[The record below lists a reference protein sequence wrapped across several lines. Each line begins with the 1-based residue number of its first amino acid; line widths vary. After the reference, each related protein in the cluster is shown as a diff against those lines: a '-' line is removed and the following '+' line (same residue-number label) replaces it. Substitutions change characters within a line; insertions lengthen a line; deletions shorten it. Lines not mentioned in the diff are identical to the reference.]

1 MVRFGK
7 LCVSLAQLTLLQW
20 LGARLV
26 WTVHNLRDHEDQA
39 PKLERFFTALV
50 VRRAAAM
57 IVVGAVIS
65 AIAVFLPWLS
75 ADGESESG
83 TGVFLTKDFELY
95 DNPGSGVLFFAAV
108 VFGLGVALFFA
119 GRVLA
124 VAIIAIV
131 FAAIGLFVALG
142 MIAIVN
148 DTKDLLGTGSLG
160 IGVIL
165 LTPAA
170 GLSLAGSIWATSK
183 RRRW

>member
-1 MVRFGK
+1 
-7 LCVSLAQLTLLQW
+7 
-20 LGARLV
+20 
-26 WTVHNLRDHEDQA
+26 
-39 PKLERFFTALV
+39 
-50 VRRAAAM
+50 M

-75 ADGESESG
+75 AEGETESG

-95 DNPGSGVLFFAAV
+95 DSPGSGVLFFAAV

-124 VAIIAIV
+124 VAIISIV
-131 FAAIGLFVALG
+131 MASISLFVAFG

-148 DTKDLLGTGSLG
+148 DTKDLLGTGSIGL
-160 IGVIL
+160 GVIL

-183 RRRW
+183 RRRWPSGVQS